1 MQKQLKDIFQPA
13 GHFWNKGSS
22 RGMFSLP
29 RKPGP
34 NQRGWGTEPEPYLM
48 FKSNRSRARHTAI
61 SVPKET
67 PGTEGTAALKYL
79 QDLITHTLFTLREQ
93 PEGNQSTVEQCSWRN
108 DHEKLNISTY
118 FWGRKAITSDLH
130 LVWEFRTSLFSLKTV
145 CQHTCHSVL
154 SRPS

>member
-34 NQRGWGTEPEPYLM
+34 NQRGWGTEPELYLM
-48 FKSNRSRARHTAI
+48 FKSNRRRARHTAI

-67 PGTEGTAALKYL
+67 PGTEGTAALKYQ
-79 QDLITHTLFTLREQ
+79 QDLVTHTLSMLREQ
-93 PEGNQSTVEQCSWRN
+93 HEGNRSTVEQCS
-108 DHEKLNISTY
+108 
-118 FWGRKAITSDLH
+118 
-130 LVWEFRTSLFSLKTV
+130 
-145 CQHTCHSVL
+145 
-154 SRPS
+154 